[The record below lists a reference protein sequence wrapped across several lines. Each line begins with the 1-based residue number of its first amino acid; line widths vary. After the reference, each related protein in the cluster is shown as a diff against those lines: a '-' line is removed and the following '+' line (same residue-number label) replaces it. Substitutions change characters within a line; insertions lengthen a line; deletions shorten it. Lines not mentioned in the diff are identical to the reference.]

1 MPPSVPFTPH
11 HYSLSGD
18 ALCCACS
25 EALLGTD
32 SGAIYELSLDE
43 GKKEKLRLLH
53 ELAGEAGPIAGMAQ
67 VWLAW
72 RKFTFC
78 RLCVCKEACGTDWR
92 EAGGGGWAAR
102 LWQHCHCGAA
112 PAPQLKAAVPQAPV
126 KCAHSNCLCH
136 LTSPQLALSAQ
147 RRLALALC
155 GTRLHAFSGG
165 PTLDVL
171 FAAYSPDVAGGG
183 GGGGGGGSPG
193 RHIDLPTQGGA
204 AQLQLL
210 YPAKQPEG
218 GGGLSTAM
226 DAPFSMAR
234 PEAFAVRAAEAGC
247 GCGDAC
253 VTRLPP
259 PVA

>member
-1 MPPSVPFTPH
+1 M
-11 HYSLSGD
+11 
-18 ALCCACS
+18 
-25 EALLGTD
+25 GTD
-32 SGAIYELSLDE
+32 GGAIYELSLDE
-43 GKKEKLRLLH
+43 GRKEKLRLLH

-72 RKFTFC
+72 RKSTFC
-78 RLCVCKEACGTDWR
+78 SLCVCKEACGTDLR
-92 EAGGGGWAAR
+92 EAGEGGRAAR
-102 LWQHCHCGAA
+102 LWQHC
-112 PAPQLKAAVPQAPV
+112 QLQAAVQHAPV

-147 RRLALALC
+147 RRLVLALC

-171 FAAYSPDVAGGG
+171 FAAYSPDVASGGG
-183 GGGGGGGSPG
+183 GGGNPG
-193 RHIDLPTQGGA
+193 RHIDLPTQAGA

-210 YPAKQPEG
+210 YPAKQPDG
-218 GGGLSTAM
+218 GSGLLAAT

-234 PEAFAVRAAEAGC
+234 PEAFAVRVAEAGC

-253 VTRLPP
+253 VTRSPP